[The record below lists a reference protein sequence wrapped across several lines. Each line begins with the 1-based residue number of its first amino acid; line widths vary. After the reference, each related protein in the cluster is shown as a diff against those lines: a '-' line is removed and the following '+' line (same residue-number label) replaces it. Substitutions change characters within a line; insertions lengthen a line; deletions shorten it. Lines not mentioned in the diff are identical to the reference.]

1 VQLTGMR
8 TKYYLLSVVAFVV
21 AFVVLAL
28 LPTPAQAQEAP
39 SIDKECT
46 PNPVQVGQQI
56 TCTIVV
62 EAAPGTGAQVT
73 VTDMLPAGLTV
84 TEATFLSLGVLS
96 GPCTVADNTVT
107 CPRPGGRLAA
117 LPGLPVEVTI
127 EATAQQCGTFENTA
141 TAEGIV
147 FPAGGG
153 SAPAFGPIQS
163 EPEQITVEGCEEAG
177 GGGAGGGGAGGGGA
191 GGGGAGG
198 DATPITQEGEQE
210 SEAGEID
217 QTFDVS

>member
-1 VQLTGMR
+1 MR
-8 TKYYLLSVVAFVV
+8 TKYYLFSVLALVV

-28 LPTPAQAQEAP
+28 LPSPAQAQQAPSKAP

-62 EAAPGTGAQVT
+62 ETVTGTAALVT

-96 GPCTVADNTVT
+96 GPCEVADNTVT
-107 CPRPGGRLAA
+107 CQSPGVEVLV

-141 TAEGIV
+141 TTEGFV
-147 FPAGGG
+147 GPAGGG
-153 SAPAFGPIQS
+153 SFNEFGPIQS
-163 EPEQITVEGCEEAG
+163 EPEEITVEGCEEAG
-177 GGGAGGGGAGGGGA
+177 GGGAGGAGGGA
-191 GGGGAGG
+191 S
-198 DATPITQEGEQE
+198 PITQEGEQE

-217 QTFDVS
+217 QSFDVS